1 MKRSLAK
8 RPLHFPFK
16 AVQLARPFVDAAPPP
31 WPWQHLFDAWT
42 SEFSKQGFPIFKL
55 PDRHI
60 GDDGLETIAIEIRW
74 GYFTNKEIS
83 EEMRKFACAHRP
95 GNEACKEPKRK
106 GQRPKAVIQSH
117 LKALSVMRIW
127 KLHNRNQWKRLKLVA
142 KNCDYEG
149 CARESEEYERRRRR
163 AHGNQPMSDDAKVE
177 MSKARAHAL
186 SFFHRLFPW
195 EMPSNY

>member
-60 GDDGLETIAIEIRW
+60 GNDGSETIAIEIRW

-127 KLHNRNQWKRLKLVA
+127 KLHNRNQWKRLTTA
-142 KNCDYEG
+142 KERGGSIRPGIRCKMGAAFTIRDLPL
-149 CARESEEYERRRRR
+149 ESSVSCRLIRPFETAFEIRRKT
-163 AHGNQPMSDDAKVE
+163 AP
-177 MSKARAHAL
+177 L
-186 SFFHRLFPW
+186 
-195 EMPSNY
+195 PSQLAF